1 MQSAFKPYATAGVA
15 IVGASLLAVAPVAP
29 PLPDL
34 QPRDVVLTA
43 GSPLGNLLA
52 PWIDEYNTAAG
63 NLTQLTNNALLAP
76 GVGMQQAMVNVSNFV
91 QQILDDPAAI
101 PQVAAQLRDDMQAVM
116 SSFTLL
122 DVDQATFDTTVKH
135 TLDAGLISHLTM
147 FSSLPGLLPPG
158 LDVDLIRPLVNFT
171 ASPLSGILM
180 GALGPSISPWVA
192 LMNSLNDGDDFN
204 ETLAHMVGAYFN
216 GATLNLDPLLPLING
231 MGLLPAP
238 TSLEHL
244 DIAFGGILS
253 PGVVGADPYHLYD
266 STGATIATITPV
278 GGSMLNS
285 IGLTLAGVP
294 GVGEVPIHS
303 HAVGPSA
310 AWEGL
315 SQLTGILLGD
325 NWDGKNA
332 PAFPPGV
339 GIDFPTI
346 PVDIFDG
353 DPGGGAATDLMSE
366 ILAGLGWDA

>member
-1 MQSAFKPYATAGVA
+1 MQSALKPYATAGFA
-15 IVGASLLAVAPVAP
+15 IAGASLFAIAPVAP

-34 QPRDVVLTA
+34 QPRGVVLTA
-43 GSPLGNLLA
+43 AGPLGDLLA

-76 GVGMQQAMVNVSNFV
+76 GVGMQQAMVNISNFI
-91 QQILDDPAAI
+91 QQILNDPSSI
-101 PQVAAQLRDDMQAVM
+101 PAVAAQLRDDMQAVM
-116 SSFTLL
+116 SSLTLL
-122 DVDQATFDTTVKH
+122 NVDQETFDTAVKH

-158 LDVDLIRPLVNFT
+158 LDAALVRPLVDFT

-192 LMNSLNDGDDFN
+192 LMNSINDGDDFN

-238 TSLEHL
+238 TSLAHL
-244 DIAFGGILS
+244 DIAFGGVFS

-285 IGLTLAGVP
+285 VGLTLGGVP
-294 GVGEVPIHS
+294 GVGDVAIHS
-303 HAVGPSA
+303 HAIGPSA
-310 AWEGL
+310 GWEGW
-315 SQLTGILLGD
+315 SQLVGILLGD

-332 PAFPPGV
+332 PAFPPGA
-339 GIDFPTI
+339 GIELPTI
-346 PVDIFDG
+346 PDDIFG
-353 DPGGGAATDLMSE
+353 ADPGDAAADLVSE
-366 ILAGLGWDA
+366 LLTGLGWDA

>member
-1 MQSAFKPYATAGVA
+1 MQSAVSPYATVGVA
-15 IVGASLLAVAPVAP
+15 IVGAGLLVASPVAA

-34 QPRDVVLTA
+34 QPRDVALTA
-43 GSPLGNLLA
+43 SSPLGEFWA
-52 PWIDEYNTAAG
+52 PWIDEYNTAAT
-63 NLTQLTNNALLAP
+63 NLTQLTNNFFLAP
-76 GVGMQQAMVNVSNFV
+76 GVGMQQAMVNMSDLV
-91 QQILDDPAAI
+91 QQILDDPASI
-101 PQVAAQLRDDMQAVM
+101 PEAAAQARDYMQAVT
-116 SSFTLL
+116 SAFTLL
-122 DVDQATFDTTVKH
+122 NVDQETFDTTVAH

-147 FSSLPGLLPPG
+147 FSSLPGLLPPDFDAA
-158 LDVDLIRPLVNFT
+158 LVRPLVDFT
-171 ASPLSGILM
+171 ASPLSGIM
-180 GALGPSISPWVA
+180 MAALGPSISPWVA
-192 LMNSLNDGDDFN
+192 LLNSINDGDDFN

-238 TSLEHL
+238 TSLAHL
-244 DIAFGGILS
+244 DIAFGGIFS

-310 AWEGL
+310 AWLGL
-315 SQLTGILLGD
+315 SQLNGILLGD

-332 PAFPPGV
+332 PAMPPGA
-339 GIDFPTI
+339 GIDLPTI
-346 PVDIFDG
+346 PDDIFDG
-353 DPGGGAATDLMSE
+353 DPGDGAATDLMSE